1 MSSRSEDWPVGWKP
15 SGTPSSSMASHT
27 GSSSGSWT
35 WRPLIGL
42 GLPMTATAPSSRTAR
57 RLARG
62 ERRIVEGDLGGELQA
77 RGRVLTVLV
86 RPRVV
91 GARQRVG
98 DARVEIVVHLHLT
111 AARAIEDRD
120 IDAFDVHRLHVRGR
134 VVAARVRN
142 LVMRRPRE
150 RATLEILAHGG
161 GVRALGHLADLE
173 VTDADE
179 RLVRGVFGAPGERR
193 RERLERLVEVADP
206 EVVGL
211 HRVQIAVHDLE
222 PVLHERS
229 SGWTRS

>member
-1 MSSRSEDWPVGWKP
+1 MSSRSEAWPVGWKP
-15 SGTPSSSMASHT
+15 TGTPSSSIASHS
-27 GSSSGSWT
+27 GSSSGSCT

-57 RLARG
+57 R
-62 ERRIVEGDLGGELQA
+62 
-77 RGRVLTVLV
+77 
-86 RPRVV
+86 
-91 GARQRVG
+91 
-98 DARVEIVVHLHLT
+98 
-111 AARAIEDRD
+111 
-120 IDAFDVHRLHVRGR
+120 
-134 VVAARVRN
+134 AARVRN

-150 RATLEILAHGG
+150 RATLEILAHGS

-179 RLVRGVFGAPGERR
+179 RLVRGVLGAPGERR

-222 PVLHERS
+222 PVLHVRAPP
-229 SGWTRS
+229 GGRGDDVDLVGATIT